1 MNKWSFLNKNWDI
14 ISVLILYSLLAIF
27 SLQFYQYKIAG
38 DEISYINIAHA
49 YAAGHWE
56 NAINGYWSP
65 LFSWLMT
72 PILLLFGFKPI
83 YGVYISK
90 AVSIIIGFFT
100 ILSIRKLSQTFNLD
114 RVVQRALLFASIPSL
129 VFFSILY
136 NTPDLLLVCFLVY
149 YLSIIFDSEYPH
161 KLSTGVICGF
171 VGAAAYLTKSFAFPF
186 FLFHYILFNV
196 IFYFRG
202 LKIEREKILK
212 NLVLGLSIFFVVSG
226 LWAGIISDKYGKA
239 TISTAGEYNQ
249 ALVGP
254 EYKVNTMDNGH
265 TPLSYMGLITPPNND
280 STSIWDDPSY
290 EKMDHWNIF
299 NSWKNFEYE
308 LNLILS
314 NLIYSFNIIESFMPF
329 AVVILFFMVLFI
341 LRSRFNNAS
350 KNILKY
356 LLVTMI
362 IYIGGYCLIIPEWRY
377 LWFIFVLLMVSSF
390 FMIDRLHKTNIINLQ
405 IRNIF
410 LILLICSFVIQPTLE
425 AVYFA
430 HDDNRYNLSNTLKGD
445 YGVHGNLASNEWGMM
460 TIAYYL
466 NSKYYGATKKGNNV
480 TQLDKELKDNNIDY
494 YFVWNPNGDLQLSG
508 YREITNGKISGLR
521 IYSKI

>member
-1 MNKWSFLNKNWDI
+1 MDI
-14 ISVLILYSLLAIF
+14 
-27 SLQFYQYKIAG
+27 
-38 DEISYINIAHA
+38 
-49 YAAGHWE
+49 
-56 NAINGYWSP
+56 
-65 LFSWLMT
+65 
-72 PILLLFGFKPI
+72 
-83 YGVYISK
+83 
-90 AVSIIIGFFT
+90 
-100 ILSIRKLSQTFNLD
+100 R
-114 RVVQRALLFASIPSL
+114 
-129 VFFSILY
+129 
-136 NTPDLLLVCFLVY
+136 
-149 YLSIIFDSEYPH
+149 
-161 KLSTGVICGF
+161 
-171 VGAAAYLTKSFAFPF
+171 
-186 FLFHYILFNV
+186 
-196 IFYFRG
+196 
-202 LKIEREKILK
+202 
-212 NLVLGLSIFFVVSG
+212 
-226 LWAGIISDKYGKA
+226 
-239 TISTAGEYNQ
+239 
-249 ALVGP
+249 
-254 EYKVNTMDNGH
+254 
-265 TPLSYMGLITPPNND
+265 PLSYMGLIAPPNND

-290 EKMDHWNIF
+290 QKMDHWNIF
-299 NSWKNFEYE
+299 NSWKNFDYE

-329 AVVILFFMVLFI
+329 AVVILLFMVLFI

-377 LWFIFVLLMVSSF
+377 LWFVFVLLMVSSF
-390 FMIDRLHKTNIINLQ
+390 FMIDRLHRTNVINLQ

-430 HDDNRYNLSNTLKGD
+430 HDDNQYNLSNTLKED

-466 NSKYYGATKKGNNV
+466 NSKYYGATKEGNNV